1 MEMKKTRKK
10 RRPKEI
16 PHATGVYQAVS
27 PSGSYYIGRAV
38 DMRQRMLAH
47 YSQAERGCHC
57 NKRFERT
64 LNKYGNRMKWSVL
77 IQTKTIDEALECE
90 EKYLNMFWGDKNL
103 INQKTGDQFT
113 ALDNERNKRKVKYA
127 MNIWSGNYIRL
138 NYRGEYGA
146 KMIGKA
152 RSCKVPSSVYGDT
165 VAECEEKRMQRLRAD
180 IRRHGEAQYA
190 LERVRLLRP
199 KYCGFHIRNIHT
211 GYVGYAKDV
220 YELQRI
226 NAHASWTSKSN
237 SFLHGWQVRK
247 IRGEW
252 SWHVPDVSAIAVF
265 GLHVTGKVDCW
276 VSISDCQR
284 RLGDGAQAAVRGI
297 KRTYKGWRLT
307 TAPPMGCKK

>member
-1 MEMKKTRKK
+1 MKKTRKK
-10 RRPKEI
+10 RRAKGI

-38 DMRQRMLAH
+38 DMRERMYAH
-47 YSQAERGCHC
+47 YSQAKRGCHS

-64 LNKYGNRMKWSVL
+64 LNKYGNSMKWSVL

-103 INQKTGDQFT
+103 INQKTGDEFT

-146 KMIGKA
+146 KMVGKS
-152 RSCKVPSSVYGDT
+152 RGCEVPSSVYGDT

-190 LERVRLLRP
+190 SEPRR
-199 KYCGFHIRNIHT
+199 KKIFGYHIRNIHT
-211 GYVGYAKDV
+211 GYVGHAKDV
-220 YELQRI
+220 NELKSI
-226 NAHASWTSKSN
+226 GALTSAHSKSN
-237 SFLHGWQVRK
+237 SFYNGWQVRR
-247 IRGEW
+247 IGCDW
-252 SWHVPDVSAIAVF
+252 HWHVPDVSAIAVF
-265 GLHVTGKVDCW
+265 GLHVTGRTKAWRSMQSCENE
-276 VSISDCQR
+276 
-284 RLGDGAQAAVRGI
+284 LGHGAGNTIRG
-297 KRTYKGWRLT
+297 RGVTYKGWRLT
-307 TAPPMGCKK
+307 TQPEWGV

>member
-1 MEMKKTRKK
+1 MKKTRRK
-10 RRPKEI
+10 RRAKGI

-38 DMRQRMLAH
+38 DMRERMYAH
-47 YSQAERGCHC
+47 YSQAKRGCHS

-64 LNKYGNRMKWSVL
+64 LNKYGNNMKWSVL

-103 INQKTGDQFT
+103 INQKTGDEFT

-152 RSCKVPSSVYGDT
+152 RHCEVPSSVYGDT
-165 VAECEEKRMQRLRAD
+165 VAECEKKRMQKLRAD

-190 LERVRLLRP
+190 SEPRRKKL
-199 KYCGFHIRNIHT
+199 YGYHIRNIHT

-220 YELQRI
+220 EELRSI
-226 NAHASWTSKSN
+226 GALASAHSQSN
-237 SFLHGWQVRK
+237 SFYNGWQVRR
-247 IRGEW
+247 IGQHW
-252 SWHVPDVSAIAVF
+252 SWFVPQVSTVAVF
-265 GLHVTGKVDCW
+265 GLHVTGKTKAW
-276 VSISDCQR
+276 KSRHGCQNE
-284 RLGDGAQAAVRGI
+284 LGKGAGKAIRGEAV
-297 KRTYKGWRLT
+297 TYKGWRLT
-307 TAPPMGCKK
+307 AQPEWGV